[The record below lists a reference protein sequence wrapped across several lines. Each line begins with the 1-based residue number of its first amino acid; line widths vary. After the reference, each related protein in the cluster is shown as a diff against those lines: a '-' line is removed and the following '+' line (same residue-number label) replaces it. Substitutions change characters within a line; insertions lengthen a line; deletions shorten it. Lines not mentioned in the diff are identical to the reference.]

1 MHSIKFNIR
10 KTLCGKLLYS
20 LFVFSLII
28 LLNGCQTGGN
38 LKFKETSPENTFT
51 ISGRISIPEIIETE
65 LAGSLRS
72 ALTTLNDFT
81 KFKISAEGVTA
92 QVNKD
97 GTFSLKNVPFSDK
110 MVLKA
115 DANKLSLMLRVTETD
130 LYFNDLTNVTI
141 NLRTT
146 AEALIFLKGLESEKN
161 LTPGDIRAREYTDEI
176 DNLINAIKLVSQLSP
191 SSVSQP
197 ILDLPAVAQPAK
209 ALAEKILER
218 EANLKD
224 ANGVLRNMLFLK
236 DINLLKTYFSASFK
250 NDWDSSSNH
259 DDLIS
264 AFEGYF
270 AQYTFENVAWDVTE
284 SEFLPDNIA
293 RIRTRV
299 TATIKDNVSEEVKK
313 PITYNFDAYW
323 RKEGTFW
330 KLYKNFPYKS
340 THPKDAG
347 ANSTWGE
354 IADIIKQLNE
364 ALSTEDITVFENYI
378 SQSFTNDFDT
388 SSSYTD
394 LIMTAQIRF
403 VEMDVKISEY
413 SVDRIT
419 FISSDANYADVVCSG
434 RVKVFNILPGVD
446 IDSEK
451 VSATVQWRKEGTT
464 WKIFKNLPYKFAHKF

>member
-191 SSVSQP
+191 SSVSQS

-250 NDWDSSSNH
+250 NDWDSSSNY

-299 TATIKDNVSEEVKK
+299 TATIKDNISEEVK
-313 PITYNFDAYW
+313 PVTYNFDAYW
-323 RKEGTFW
+323 RERRHILETLQ
-330 KLYKNFPYKS
+330 KLS
-340 THPKDAG
+340 LQI
-347 ANSTWGE
+347 NSPQRRRSKQYWGE

-364 ALSTEDITVFENYI
+364 ALATEDISVFENYI

-451 VSATVQWRKEGTT
+451 VSATLQWRKEGAT
-464 WKIFKNLPYKFAHKF
+464 WKIFKNLPYKFAHKL